1 MPLDTRS
8 LKSQAR
14 TAMGS
19 SSPRFWQVTL
29 VYLLLVTFLPNIIYE
44 IFDAS
49 LMTLVFQVLENPSSV
64 MDSVLIG
71 LFVTLI
77 VTLVSMV
84 VQVGYSLWALR
95 CWRQEEDNGYGS
107 LFEGFGSVGRILLV
121 TIIVFLSI
129 LGWLFLLGTAITS
142 IMYTLL
148 STALSGLDYILFA
161 LYFGSFLVACVLIVL
176 RYVLVPYVLI
186 ERPDLSPL
194 RVVGLASLMM
204 RGRLWQMFRLYFSFI
219 GLFLLSYVLSMGA
232 SVLAVQLTTT
242 GMGSLVTMDFW
253 TVMELINQPLPYW
266 LGLAADALVALYF
279 TPYLTIATAGFYDS
293 LIQPPKASEATY
305 NQDIY

>member
-1 MPLDTRS
+1 MPLDTHS

-14 TAMGS
+14 ATMGN

-29 VYLLLVTFLPNIIYE
+29 VYLLLVTVLPNLIYE

-49 LMTLVFQVLENPSSV
+49 LTTLIFQVLENPSSV

-71 LFVTLI
+71 LFVTLV

-107 LFEGFGSVGRILLV
+107 LFEAFGSVGRILL
-121 TIIVFLSI
+121 TTLIVFLSI
-129 LGWLFLLGTAITS
+129 LGWLFLLGTAIST
-142 IMYTLL
+142 IMYSLL
-148 STALSGLDYILFA
+148 STALGGLDYLLFA
-161 LYFGSFLVACVLIVL
+161 LYFGSFLLAAVLIVL
-176 RYVLVPYVLI
+176 RYALVPFVLI

-194 RVVGLASLMM
+194 RVVGLSSLMM
-204 RGRLWQMFRLYFSFI
+204 RGRLWQMFRLYLSFI
-219 GLFLLSYVLSMGA
+219 GFFLLSYVLSTGV
-232 SVLAVQLTTT
+232 SILAVQLTT
-242 GMGSLVTMDFW
+242 GMDSLITMDLW
-253 TVMELINQPLPYW
+253 TAMELISQPLPYW
-266 LGLAADALVALYF
+266 LGLAADTLVALYF
-279 TPYLTIATAGFYDS
+279 TPYITIATAGFYDS
-293 LIQPPKASEATY
+293 LIQPPKPSEATY